1 MERLKH
7 AESKDRSGSC
17 CRPIRRVVSAFGQTT
32 STTAIYTTTSTLPPV
47 GLASSETA
55 QVNVVNTANVS
66 IATLGAVP
74 ALPSCTGSIAFLN
87 ASGNM
92 IGKATTF
99 TVGSGQIFSAT
110 LPYASAGASGSRT
123 VIRAEIVSTI
133 TVGGMAMLGI
143 VTEPAMPA
151 APACALQSS
160 FETYDTATGVTHVF
174 ISGPAAAQIL
184 TPAIRSGNF
193 TATLP
198 N

>member
-1 MERLKH
+1 MLNRKTVL
-7 AESKDRSGSC
+7 ALVAV
-17 CRPIRRVVSAFGQTT
+17 PFVVVVSAFGQTT
-32 STTAIYTTTSTLPPV
+32 STNAIYTTTSTLPPV

-55 QVNVVNTANVS
+55 QVNVVNTAS
-66 IATLGAVP
+66 LSMATIATLGAVP
-74 ALPSCTGSIAFLN
+74 AAPSCTGSIAFLD
-87 ASGNM
+87 AKGLP
-92 IGKATTF
+92 IGTATTF
-99 TVGSGQIFSAT
+99 TVGSGQISSVA
-110 LPYASAGASGSRT
+110 LPFAKAGASGSRT

-133 TVGGMAMLGI
+133 TVGGVATLGI
-143 VTEPAMPA
+143 ATGPAMPA

>member
-1 MERLKH
+1 MLNRKTVL
-7 AESKDRSGSC
+7 ALVAV
-17 CRPIRRVVSAFGQTT
+17 PFVVVVSAFGQTT
-32 STTAIYTTTSTLPPV
+32 STNAIYTTTSTLPPV
-47 GLASSETA
+47 GLAPTETA
-55 QVNVVNTANVS
+55 QVNVVNTAS
-66 IATLGAVP
+66 ATLAYLGAVS
-74 ALPSCTGSIAFLN
+74 ASTTPSCTGSIAFLN
-87 ASGNM
+87 AKGAT
-92 IGKATTF
+92 IGTATPF

-110 LPYASAGASGSRT
+110 LPYALPGASSSRT

-133 TVGGMAMLGI
+133 TIPAPMLGI
-143 VTEPAMPA
+143 ASGPNVSATLVV
-151 APACALQSS
+151 PACALQSS